1 MSSLV
6 ISLGILFTT
15 VAATVSYAKKTEKNT
30 NISAKE
36 SEENFKNTK
45 SNDFLDFSGG
55 LFGI

>member
-6 ISLGILFTT
+6 ISLGILFTSV
-15 VAATVSYAKKTEKNT
+15 VAIVSYAKKTEKNT
-30 NISAKE
+30 NKSEKR

-55 LFGI
+55 LLGI